1 MSEEIIKVLDNLG
14 QKFGIAIDWSNQNV
28 LPYVQDLIHRGALN
42 SIVGSIIGLVI
53 GIIFLAIGI
62 GILIYGIKQ
71 TKKDKYWEW
80 MDEGIVSFLAMLLL
94 FTVAF
99 IIISVC
105 ICTLTQAIYL
115 PEITFLNY
123 IR

>member
-28 LPYVQDLIHRGALN
+28 LPYVQDLIHRVAL
-42 SIVGSIIGLVI
+42 SSIIGSTIGLFL
-53 GIIFLAIGI
+53 GIILLAIGI

-71 TKKDKYWEW
+71 KEKDEYWEW
-80 MDEGIVSFLAMLLL
+80 IDEGIVPFLAMLMS

-99 IIISVC
+99 IIIP
-105 ICTLTQAIYL
+105 ICASELVQAICI

-123 IR
+123 LR

>member
-28 LPYVQDLIHRGALN
+28 LPYVQDLIHRVALN

-71 TKKDKYWEW
+71 KKKDECWEW
-80 MDEGIVSFLAMLLL
+80 IDEGIVSFLAMLLL

-99 IIISVC
+99 IIIPVC
-105 ICTLTQAIYL
+105 ICTLIQAIYL
-115 PEITFLNY
+115 PEITFLN
-123 IR
+123 

>member
-28 LPYVQDLIHRGALN
+28 LPYVQDLIHRVALN

-71 TKKDKYWEW
+71 KKKDECWEW
-80 MDEGIVSFLAMLLL
+80 TDEGIVSFLAMPLL
-94 FTVAF
+94 FTAAF
-99 IIISVC
+99 IIIPVC
-105 ICTLTQAIYL
+105 ICTLIQAIYL